1 MFFFRSLQSSKY
13 KFFFTVC
20 FLLSSDAASSD
31 NLNYRI
37 DIPPVLVLDLRKAL
51 NESVAGRALINN
63 YRGKVINLNNEF
75 NAIEAQLVAEEQNL
89 SEMRRTMEAIEF
101 IKLAEV
107 FDAKSSKT
115 RELYRTRKQRLETNL
130 SEDTDRLGLVLSQ
143 IAGAIME
150 EKGALMVMMK
160 NQVIVSSNQIDITS
174 IVMDRANKSIDVDNF
189 LNK

>member
-1 MFFFRSLQSSKY
+1 
-13 KFFFTVC
+13 
-20 FLLSSDAASSD
+20 
-31 NLNYRI
+31 
-37 DIPPVLVLDLRKAL
+37 
-51 NESVAGRALINN
+51 
-63 YRGKVINLNNEF
+63 
-75 NAIEAQLVAEEQNL
+75 
-89 SEMRRTMEAIEF
+89 MEAIEF

-107 FDAKSSKT
+107 FDTKSSKT
-115 RELYRTRKQRLETNL
+115 RELYRARKQSLETNL

>member
-75 NAIEAQLVAEEQNL
+75 NAIEAQLVAEEQDL
-89 SEMRRTMEAIEF
+89 SKMRRNMEAIEF

-107 FDAKSSKT
+107 FDTKSSKT
-115 RELYRTRKQRLETNL
+115 RELYRTRKQSLETNL

>member
-1 MFFFRSLQSSKY
+1 MFFFRSLQSGNY
-13 KFFFTVC
+13 KFFFTLC
-20 FLLSSDAASSD
+20 FLLSSDAVSSD
-31 NLNYRI
+31 NLNNRI

-89 SEMRRTMEAIEF
+89 SEMRRTMEAIKF

-174 IVMDRANKSIDVDNF
+174 IVMDRANKSIDVDKF

>member
-1 MFFFRSLQSSKY
+1 MFFFRSLQSSNY
-13 KFFFTVC
+13 KFFFTLC
-20 FLLSSDAASSD
+20 FLLSSDAVISD

-75 NAIEAQLVAEEQNL
+75 NAIEAQLVAEEQAL
-89 SEMRRTMEAIEF
+89 SKMRRTMEAIEF

-150 EKGALMVMMK
+150 EKGALIVMMK

>member
-1 MFFFRSLQSSKY
+1 MFFFRSLQSSNY
-13 KFFFTVC
+13 KCFFTLC
-20 FLLSSDAASSD
+20 FLLSSDAVISD

-75 NAIEAQLVAEEQNL
+75 NAIEAQLVAEEQDL
-89 SEMRRTMEAIEF
+89 SKMRRTMEAIEF

-107 FDAKSSKT
+107 FDTKSSKT
-115 RELYRTRKQRLETNL
+115 RELYRTRKQSLETNL